1 MAEKHS
7 YRPIPLALIALIALF
22 SALAALAVSGG
33 HDAQAHD
40 RDHARKSISVE
51 ELAFR
56 NDMRKLWEDHV
67 TWTRLA
73 IISLTT
79 HSPDTGATVGRL
91 LRNQDD
97 IGAAIAP
104 FYGREAGN
112 RLATLLREHITI
124 AADLIAAAQ
133 AGNQPEVARQQARW
147 EANADEIARFLNSAN
162 PRWKL
167 DDTRRMLL
175 EHLELTTRE
184 VVARLQSDWEADVAA
199 YDEIHVQ
206 ALHMA
211 DMLST
216 GIVKQFP
223 KRFR

>member
-1 MAEKHS
+1 MADKHT
-7 YRPIPLALIALIALF
+7 YRPIPLALIALVALF

-33 HDAQAHD
+33 HDAQAHGH
-40 RDHARKSISVE
+40 DHAKPRISVE

-56 NDMRKLWEDHV
+56 QDMRKLWEDHV

-79 HSPDTGATVGRL
+79 GSPDTDATVGRL
-91 LRNQDD
+91 LQNQDD

-104 FYGREAGN
+104 FYGVEAGN

-124 AADLIAAAQ
+124 AAELIAAAK
-133 AGNQPEVARQQARW
+133 AGNQPELVRQQARW

-167 DDTRRMLL
+167 DETRSMLL
-175 EHLELTTRE
+175 EHLQLTTSE
-184 VVARLQSDWEADVAA
+184 VVARLQSDWTADVAA
-199 YDEIHVQ
+199 YDEIHRQ

-216 GIVKQFP
+216 GIVAQFP

>member
-1 MAEKHS
+1 MADKHT
-7 YRPIPLALIALIALF
+7 YRPIPLALIALVALF
-22 SALAALAVSGG
+22 SALATLAVSGG
-33 HDAQAHD
+33 HDAQAHGH
-40 RDHARKSISVE
+40 DHAKARISVE
-51 ELAFR
+51 ELTFR
-56 NDMRKLWEDHV
+56 QDMRKLWEDHV

-73 IISLTT
+73 VISLTT
-79 HSPDTGATVGRL
+79 GSPDTEATVGRL
-91 LRNQDD
+91 LQNQDD
-97 IGAAIAP
+97 IGDAIAP
-104 FYGREAGN
+104 FYGEEAGN

-124 AADLIAAAQ
+124 AADLIAAAK

-167 DDTRRMLL
+167 DETRSMLL
-175 EHLELTTRE
+175 EHLQLTTSE
-184 VVARLQSDWEADVAA
+184 VVARLQSDWTADVAA
-199 YDEIHVQ
+199 YDEIHRQ

-216 GIVKQFP
+216 GIVAQFP

>member
-1 MAEKHS
+1 MADKNT
-7 YRPIPLALIALIALF
+7 YRPIPLALIALVALF
-22 SALAALAVSGG
+22 SALATLAVSGG
-33 HDAQAHD
+33 HDAQAHG
-40 RDHARKSISVE
+40 RDHARAGISVE

-56 NDMRKLWEDHV
+56 QDMRKLWEDHI

-79 HSPDTGATVGRL
+79 GSPDTEATVGRL
-91 LRNQDD
+91 LQNQDD
-97 IGAAIAP
+97 IGDAIAP
-104 FYGREAGN
+104 FYGEEAGN
-112 RLATLLREHITI
+112 QLATLLREHITI
-124 AADLIAAAQ
+124 AAELIAAAK

-147 EANADEIARFLNSAN
+147 EANADEIARFLNNAN

-167 DDTRRMLL
+167 GETREMLH
-175 EHLELTTRE
+175 EHLQLTTRE
-184 VVARLQSDWEADVAA
+184 VVARLQSDWAADVAA
-199 YDEIHVQ
+199 YDEIHRQ

-216 GIVKQFP
+216 GIVAQFP